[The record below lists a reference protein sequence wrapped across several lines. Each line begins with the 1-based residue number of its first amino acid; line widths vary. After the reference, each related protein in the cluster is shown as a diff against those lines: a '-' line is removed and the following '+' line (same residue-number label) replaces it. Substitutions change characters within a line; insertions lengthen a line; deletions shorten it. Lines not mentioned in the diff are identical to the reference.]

1 MNKLTVATIAF
12 MFPFFINSPAIAQT
26 QKIYDPQINPV
37 NFTAEITN
45 KYFTLKPGK
54 KLIYEGQ
61 TEEGLERIEI
71 LITDETKNIM
81 GVETLVY
88 WDKVWLDDV
97 LIEDTRDY
105 LAQDKEGNVWYFGED
120 VDNYENGVLADH
132 DGSWIA
138 GVDGAKPGIWMEA
151 NPQVGDSYRQE
162 YYKGEAEDMAEVL
175 AINETVAVPYGTY
188 TDCVKTYDW
197 TPLDPTAKE
206 HKYYCS
212 EVGGLVLE
220 VNLNNDEKVELVDLK
235 TETVGETTPVEQID
249 EPEDN
254 LVNNDP
260 YVEDTANSLGSISV
274 IAIILLLIGS
284 VVGVYAFVKLR
295 K

>member
-61 TEEGLERIEI
+61 TEDGLERIEI

>member
-12 MFPFFINSPAIAQT
+12 MFPFFINSHAIAQT

-61 TEEGLERIEI
+61 TEDGLERIEI

-274 IAIILLLIGS
+274 IAIILL
-284 VVGVYAFVKLR
+284 
-295 K
+295 